1 LSGGFVAVRFRTT
14 VDSAPPAPP
23 TLQPATAPS
32 KTDEGAGRER
42 PERLRRGAKRLGA
55 LVLGLGLFVTA
66 LGIMKAGAEALIP
79 SLQGSVFTDNPW
91 STLGLGWL
99 GACLVL
105 SGSPIAASS
114 LTWLD
119 AKAIDASQAFTM
131 LTGSRLG
138 ASFVVLVVGFI
149 YALRRT
155 GVSGKSRRAPMSIGI
170 LSLTMTMVAY
180 LPGALIGWLLLTGG
194 HLDRINLVPPPGLL
208 SLTDTAF
215 GWAIDLAKDIV
226 PGWGLFPVGLGV
238 LLLAFKAFDAA
249 LPQVGSERLEHR
261 ADAWFR
267 KPWAMFLVGCGVALL
282 TLSVS
287 VALTVLVPLV
297 AKGYLKK
304 EDTLPY
310 IAGANIT
317 TLADT
322 LVAAI
327 LLGGGVASRVVLAEV
342 IGVGVWTLLL
352 IGLFYPT
359 VRRGCLGISRATLRS
374 SPRLALF
381 LGALFT
387 VPLTLIAV

>member
-1 LSGGFVAVRFRTT
+1 MAVRLRTPLET
-14 VDSAPPAPP
+14 PPAGP
-23 TLQPATAPS
+23 TPVVQPAPARQAAGGQ
-32 KTDEGAGRER
+32 GAESTG
-42 PERLRRGAKRLGA
+42 RLRRGAERIGA
-55 LVLGLGLFVTA
+55 LLLGLGLFVIA
-66 LGIMKAGAEALIP
+66 LGVMKAGAEALITP
-79 SLQGSVFTDNPW
+79 LQGSIFTDNAW

-105 SGSPIAASS
+105 SGSPVAASS
-114 LTWLD
+114 LTLLD
-119 AKAIDASQAFTM
+119 GGAIDVSQAFTM

-155 GVSGKSRRAPMSIGI
+155 EGQSRRAPMSIGI

-180 LPGALIGWLLLTGG
+180 LPGALIGYFLLTRGA
-194 HLDRINLVPPPGLL
+194 LDGINLVAPPGVL
-208 SLTDTAF
+208 SATDMAF
-215 GWAIDLAKDIV
+215 GWAVDLAKAHV
-226 PGWGLFPVGLGV
+226 PGWALFPVGVGV

-249 LPQVGSERLEHR
+249 LPQVDSSQLERR
-261 ADAWFR
+261 ADAWYT
-267 KPWAMFLVGCGVALL
+267 KPWLMFLVGCGVALL

-327 LLGGGVASRVVLAEV
+327 LLGNGDASRVVLAQGL
-342 IGVGVWTLLL
+342 GVLVWTLPL
-352 IGLFYPT
+352 ILIFYPP
-359 VRRGCLGISRATLRS
+359 VRAGCLQVSRSTLGSRY
-374 SPRLALF
+374 RLATFIAVLF
-381 LGALFT
+381 S
-387 VPLTLIAV
+387 VPLALIAI

>member
-1 LSGGFVAVRFRTT
+1 VAVRFRSTIE
-14 VDSAPPAPP
+14 SAPPAPVATLVPP
-23 TLQPATAPS
+23 TEAPETGGSERSDRLQ
-32 KTDEGAGRER
+32 
-42 PERLRRGAKRLGA
+42 RGAKRIGA
-55 LVLGLGLFVTA
+55 LLLGLGLFVTA
-66 LGIMKAGAEALIP
+66 LGVMKAGAAALIP
-79 SLQGSVFTDNPW
+79 HLEGSVFTDNPW

-119 AKAIDASQAFTM
+119 GKAIDASQAFTM

-149 YALRRT
+149 YTLRKT
-155 GVSGKSRRAPMSIGI
+155 GASGKTRRAPMSIGV
-170 LSLTMTMVAY
+170 LSLSMTMVAY

-194 HLDRINLVPPPGLL
+194 HLDGINLTPPPELL
-208 SLTDTAF
+208 SLTDAAF
-215 GWAIDLAKDIV
+215 GWAVDLAKNNL
-226 PGWGLFPVGLGV
+226 PSWALFPAGLGV

-249 LPQVGSERLEHR
+249 LPQVDSERLEHR
-261 ADAWFR
+261 ADAWYK
-267 KPWAMFLVGCGVALL
+267 KPWAMFAVGCGVALL

-327 LLGGGVASRVVLAEV
+327 LLGNATASRVVLAEV
-342 IGVGVWTLLL
+342 IGVGAWTLLL
-352 IGLFYPT
+352 IALFYPT
-359 VRRGCLGISRATLRS
+359 VRRGCLGVSRATLKS
-374 SPRLALF
+374 APRLAVF
-381 LGALFT
+381 LGILFS
-387 VPLTLIAV
+387 VPIALIAI

>member
-1 LSGGFVAVRFRTT
+1 MAVRFRST
-14 VDSAPPAPP
+14 VESAPPAP
-23 TLQPATAPS
+23 LPALEVPTAPS
-32 KTDEGAGRER
+32 QTDETAGEGRSER
-42 PERLRRGAKRLGA
+42 FRRGAKRVAA
-55 LVLGLGLFVTA
+55 LIVGLGLFVTA
-66 LGIMKAGAEALIP
+66 LGIMKAGAVELIP
-79 SLQGSVFTDNPW
+79 VLDGSIFTDNPW
-91 STLGLGWL
+91 STLGVGWL

-119 AKAIDASQAFTM
+119 GGAIDASQAFTM

-149 YALRRT
+149 YALRQR
-155 GVSGKSRRAPMSIGI
+155 GEKSRRAPLSIGI

-194 HLDRINLVPPPGLL
+194 HLDKVNLTPPPSLL
-208 SLTDTAF
+208 SLTDAAF
-215 GWAIDLAKDIV
+215 GWAIDLAKNNV
-226 PGWGLFPVGLGV
+226 PWWGLFPVGLAV
-238 LLLAFKAFDAA
+238 LLVAFKAFDAA
-249 LPQVGSERLEHR
+249 LPQVDSERLEHR
-261 ADAWFR
+261 ADAWYK
-267 KPWAMFLVGCGVALL
+267 KPWAMFAVGCGVALL

-297 AKGYLKK
+297 AKGYLKR

-327 LLGGGVASRVVLAEV
+327 LLGNPIASRVVLAEV
-342 IGVGVWTLLL
+342 IGVGFWTLLL
-352 IGLFYPT
+352 IGLFYPA
-359 VRRGCLGISRATLRS
+359 VRSGCLTVSRATLRS
-374 SPRLALF
+374 RPRLAMFLAVLF
-381 LGALFT
+381 AMPLAL
-387 VPLTLIAV
+387 VAV